1 MFIIDRGGYTHTMF
15 NFHLGYS
22 VINSAVDI
30 QCSIDL
36 NQSEEEPIKSM
47 NYKLVHF
54 LFSAKYNYCI

>member
-36 NQSEEEPIKSM
+36 NQSEEEPIKSYGLQ
-47 NYKLVHF
+47 NGALSVF
-54 LFSAKYNYCI
+54 C

>member
-36 NQSEEEPIKSM
+36 NQSEEEPITSYELQ
-47 NYKLVHF
+47 NGALSVF
-54 LFSAKYNYCI
+54 C